1 MKKLMLAGVLGVF
14 ALGVVSCGGHGS
26 CDAYRSADYA
36 KYKVKKE
43 KQIELKGLIDVK
55 KNNKKSK

>member
-1 MKKLMLAGVLGVF
+1 MLAGVLGVF

-26 CDAYRSADYA
+26 CDAYRTADYA

-43 KQIELKGLIDVK
+43 KQIELKGLIDIK
-55 KNNKKSK
+55 KKSEKTK